1 MRLSVVIATKDR
13 ASYLERA
20 LASLALQQAAPS
32 FEAIVVDNGSTD
44 TTRAL
49 VERLAEVGNFPIRY
63 VFEAEPNRGKARN
76 RGVEVA
82 QGFIV
87 LFCDDDVV
95 LPPGFLA
102 AHEAA
107 HDAPGLVVNGAIV
120 NVPDYEHRPKPSLAH
135 YSGAF
140 LCTCNVSIPKA
151 AIEAVGGFDE
161 SFHLYGWEDTELGVR
176 LRESGLRRKFSWD
189 AFLWHIKKPSDETL
203 DVLARKAVE
212 KARMAHR
219 FLGKSP
225 SSRVKAATGAHPL
238 NMLRA
243 KYLLPDSLLAFY
255 AGVASDE
262 RANPTIRS
270 IAKSQFLDGIYARE
284 LFRASEK

>member
-1 MRLSVVIATKDR
+1 MRLSVVIATRDR
-13 ASYLERA
+13 ASYIERA
-20 LASLALQQAAPS
+20 LASFALQQGAPS
-32 FEAIVVDNGSTD
+32 FEAIVVDNGSSD
-44 TTRAL
+44 STRSVVMAA
-49 VERLAEVGNFPIRY
+49 AETSNFPIRY
-63 VFEAEPNRGKARN
+63 LFEPEPNRGKARN
-76 RGVEVA
+76 RGVAVA
-82 QGFIV
+82 EGFIV

-95 LPPGFLA
+95 VPPGFLA

-120 NVPDYEHRPKPSLAH
+120 NVPDYEHRPKPSLGN

-151 AIEAVGGFDE
+151 AIDAVGGFDE

-176 LRESGLRRKFSWD
+176 LRENGMRRRFSWD

-203 DVLARKAVE
+203 EVLARKAVE
-212 KARMAHR
+212 KARMARR
-219 FLGKSP
+219 FIEKSP
-225 SSRVKAATGAHPL
+225 SSRVRAATGAHRL

-243 KYLLPDSLLAFY
+243 KYLLPDALLAFY

-262 RANPTIRS
+262 RANPAVRA
-270 IAKSQFLDGIYARE
+270 IAQAQFLDGIYARE
-284 LFRASEK
+284 LFSALEK